1 MHLTKFIMKKI
12 VLAAFTLICVSVAFG
27 QAKKTNKQ
35 LINRS
40 GDHLMVQLS
49 ADFWNG
55 TPDSISSRMKTIG
68 RGGNIYVMMNKP
80 FKTSPKLSIGFGV
93 GVGTSSMYFKK
104 LGINVSSNATKLPF
118 INLDSLDRFKKYK
131 LTTAYVEVPLEFR
144 FTAKPDNDRKSIKA
158 AIGIKVGTLVN
169 IHTKGKTL
177 QNKNDGAIN
186 SSTVKESNKKFFN
199 TTRLALTG
207 RVGYGNFSLFASYQI
222 NNLFK
227 DGVAPEIKPFQ
238 IGLCLSGL

>member
-1 MHLTKFIMKKI
+1 MIK
-12 VLAAFTLICVSVAFG
+12 
-27 QAKKTNKQ
+27 
-35 LINRS
+35 
-40 GDHLMVQLS
+40 
-49 ADFWNG
+49 
-55 TPDSISSRMKTIG
+55 
-68 RGGNIYVMMNKP
+68 
-80 FKTSPKLSIGFGV
+80 
-93 GVGTSSMYFKK
+93 
-104 LGINVSSNATKLPF
+104 
-118 INLDSLDRFKKYK
+118 
-131 LTTAYVEVPLEFR
+131 
-144 FTAKPDNDRKSIKA
+144 KSIKA
-158 AIGIKVGTLVN
+158 AIGVKVGTLVN

-186 SSTVKESNKKFFN
+186 SSTVKESNKKFLN